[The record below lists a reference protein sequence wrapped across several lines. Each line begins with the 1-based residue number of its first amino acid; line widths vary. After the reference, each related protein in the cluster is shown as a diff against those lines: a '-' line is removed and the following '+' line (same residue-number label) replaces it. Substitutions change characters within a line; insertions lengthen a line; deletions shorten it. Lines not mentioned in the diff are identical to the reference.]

1 MIMHA
6 VAKTEARNIAN
17 QERGTLPV
25 VYRSLPQQLQSELEA
40 MGARAGFPAV
50 LGVPDCPAGPAP
62 WAAHAPARRRDG
74 PRSRGSDAP
83 GRRFLGRIRG
93 RARALRWRSRRR
105 GPFLCRR
112 QAAAAAPR

>member
-40 MGARAGFPAV
+40 MDARAGFPAV
-50 LGVPDCPAGPAP
+50 LGVPDCPACPVP

-74 PRSRGSDAP
+74 RHSRDSRAP
-83 GRRFLGRIRG
+83 APRFLGRTRG
-93 RARALRWRSRRR
+93 RARALR
-105 GPFLCRR
+105 R
-112 QAAAAAPR
+112 QP